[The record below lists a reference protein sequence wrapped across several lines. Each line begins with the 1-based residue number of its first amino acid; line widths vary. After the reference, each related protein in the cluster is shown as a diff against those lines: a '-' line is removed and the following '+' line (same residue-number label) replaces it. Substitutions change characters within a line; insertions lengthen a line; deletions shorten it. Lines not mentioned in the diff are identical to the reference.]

1 MLHILINDIVMF
13 PVDQRRNGAILG
25 EMLKEEE
32 VFSWPEVDFHLF
44 IYL

>member
-13 PVDQRRNGAILG
+13 PVDQMRNGAILG

-32 VFSWPEVDFHLF
+32 AFS
-44 IYL
+44 